1 MNKKKYIGAIIGSVI
16 LMLLVWLVL
25 AYNGLVNK
33 DEKVVLQ
40 WNEVQN
46 AYQRRMDLIPNLVNV
61 VKGATDFEQ
70 GALVAVTEARAKA
83 GSIQVSATTPE
94 AQAYLEQAA
103 AQDALAAAANRLI
116 IAVEK
121 YPELKGAQ
129 AFLGLQTQL
138 ERTELRIKMART
150 DFNASIALYNQ
161 SVRSFPTKLVAG
173 LLGFPAKEGFKSDA
187 GADKA
192 TQIKF

>member
-1 MNKKKYIGAIIGSVI
+1 MNKKKYTGAIIGSVI
-16 LMLLVWLVL
+16 SLLLVWLVL
-25 AYNGLVNK
+25 TYNGLVTK

-70 GALVAVTEARAKA
+70 GTLVAVTEARAKA
-83 GSIQVSATTPE
+83 GTIQVSATTPE

-129 AFLGLQTQL
+129 AFSGLQTQL
-138 ERTELRIKMART
+138 ERTELRIKMARK
-150 DFNASIALYNQ
+150 DFNEAISSYNQ
-161 SVRSFPTKLVAG
+161 SVRAFPTKLVTG
-173 LLGFPAKEGFKSDA
+173 LLGFRAKEGFKSDA

>member
-1 MNKKKYIGAIIGSVI
+1 MNNKKYTAAIIGGII
-16 LMLLVWLVL
+16 LLLAIWLISSF
-25 AYNGLVNK
+25 NGLVKK

-61 VKGATDFEQ
+61 VKGAADFEQ
-70 GALVAVTEARAKA
+70 STLVAVMEARAKA
-83 GSIQVSATTPE
+83 GSIQVSASTPE

-150 DFNASIALYNQ
+150 DFNESIAVYNQ
-161 SVRSFPTKLVAG
+161 SVRSFPTKLVVG
-173 LLGFPAKEGFKSDA
+173 LFGFPAKDGFKSDA

-192 TQIKF
+192 TEIKF

>member
-33 DEKVVLQ
+33 DEKVMLQ

-46 AYQRRMDLIPNLVNV
+46 AYQRRMDLIPNLVNI